1 MDWTLLQSE
10 DYKPCLSTFQQ
21 LIASLLTLG
30 SFVSA
35 LTAGTFSHFFG
46 RKVALWI
53 ACVLNAIACVV
64 QMTSTSQVAIYMG
77 RLILGFANGFL
88 VTFSNI
94 YTSEASPAHL
104 RGVIVALFAYWVNIG
119 SIVGAAITNATK
131 ARLDKASYQI
141 PIGSLFIVPLILAVG
156 LIFVPES
163 PRYLLAKGRES
174 EARKSLKTLRGSS
187 VAPEIVELEWAEM
200 VKGIEEEKRLATTV
214 DALDMFKG
222 TDLRRTLLC
231 FGMIACQTGS
241 GVWFVIS
248 YGTYFLIVSG
258 LSVSDSFKYSIMAT
272 CLGFVGVNMGMYLMK
287 RHLGRRSI
295 LILGGLICGFSQLA
309 LAIAATVA
317 PGTKAMQSCLI
328 GFTALFKWGYNMCNL
343 GWGAKYGYIWAG
355 SNFLCVLFFFFFMP
369 EMKGRSLEEI
379 DELFTNNV
387 SAWKFKSYQTTI
399 GTEAAREVEEK
410 AFEHK
415 GAAIET
421 RERTSHE

>member
-1 MDWTLLQSE
+1 
-10 DYKPCLSTFQQ
+10 
-21 LIASLLTLG
+21 
-30 SFVSA
+30 
-35 LTAGTFSHFFG
+35 
-46 RKVALWI
+46 
-53 ACVLNAIACVV
+53 
-64 QMTSTSQVAIYMG
+64 MTSTSAASIYCG

-119 SIVGAAITNATK
+119 SIIGAAVTNATK
-131 ARLDKASYQI
+131 GILDKSSYQI
-141 PIGSLFIVPLILAVG
+141 PIGTLFIVPLILAVG
-156 LIFVPES
+156 LLFVPES
-163 PRYLLAKGRES
+163 PRYLLAKGREA
-174 EARKSLKTLRGSS
+174 EAKRSLQILRGSS
-187 VAPEIVELEWAEM
+187 VPAEIVELEWFEM

-214 DALDMFKG
+214 GALDMFKG

-258 LSVSDSFKYSIMAT
+258 LSVSDAFKYSIMAT

-295 LILGGLICGFSQLA
+295 LILGGCICGFSQLA

-317 PGTKAMQSCLI
+317 PGTKAMQNCLI
-328 GFTALFKWGYNMCNL
+328 GFTCLFKWGYNMCVGAASYPVATELVSTRLRAWTVGSATSLGYFLAWLNAFCTPYFINPQKL

-355 SNFLCVLFFFFFMP
+355 SNFLCVLFFFFCMP
-369 EMKGRSLEEI
+369 EMKGRTLEEI
-379 DELFTNNV
+379 DELFVNKV
-387 SAWKFKSYQTTI
+387 GVWKFKSYQTAI
-399 GTEAAREVEEK
+399 GHEAAMEVEGKALEEK
-410 AFEHK
+410 SA
-415 GAAIET
+415 GAEV
-421 RERTSHE
+421 RERISKED